1 MNSTSEVTIGGL
13 VGTRWKPALSVEV
26 TDGIAVITFDLPNE
40 SVNKLSRAVKD
51 EFVALVTR
59 LERDTTVHGAVF
71 ISGKPDVWIAG
82 ADIEEFLQLKTATD
96 AERLSRDGQM
106 LLDSVERLRIPIVAA
121 IHGACLGGGLETA
134 LACRYRVATDHPK
147 TILGLPEVQLG
158 LIPGAGGT
166 QRLPRRIG
174 LTNALDLILT
184 GKHVRAQKALK
195 LGLVD
200 ELVHPS
206 ILRSV
211 AIARAREVADGRRKS
226 ERGGG
231 GLRGFV
237 IDGNPA
243 GRAIVLKKAREQ
255 TLAKSRGH
263 YPALIAAIAAVA
275 AGYEGGPAHG
285 FREESRLFGEM
296 AMTDVSRQL
305 IFLFFAT
312 NELKKDPGVEPS
324 QYPDAP
330 VSAFEPLPVQKLAII
345 GAGFMG
351 AGIASIAV
359 QHGSL
364 VRLKDADHARVAKG
378 YAAVRDVLKE
388 RLTRKQ
394 INKVQYSDYMALLGG
409 TVDYSGFG
417 NVDLVIEAV
426 FEDLAVKHQ
435 VLRETESVIKP
446 SAIFASNTSTI
457 PIAQI
462 AQASSR
468 PERVLGMHFFSPVH
482 KMPLLEVITTGETH
496 PQVTATA
503 VAYGKKLGK
512 TVIVVNDGPG
522 FYVNR
527 ILSPYL
533 NEAAILLDQGVAVD
547 LIDKAIVDFGFPVG
561 PITLVDEVGLDV
573 ATKAG
578 KIMAEAFPDRM
589 QPAKSIQAVVA
600 AGRYG
605 RKSKKGFYS
614 YDKEGKKGDVDPS
627 VYALFLAP
635 GSIPIA
641 PSIVTEGA
649 TEPAGPPEMSAV
661 QIQQRTVL
669 AMLNEAVR
677 CLTDGIIRSPRD
689 GDVGAVFGIGFPPFR
704 GGPFRYMDA
713 LGIQIV
719 VQRLEDLNAR
729 FPGRFEP
736 AEMLLEMVRRRQN
749 FYSDERS

>member
-1 MNSTSEVTIGGL
+1 MSSTEAPLGGL
-13 VGTRWKPALSVEV
+13 VGTRYKPALSVEV
-26 TDGIAVITFDLPNE
+26 SDGIAIITFDLPNE
-40 SVNKLSRAVKD
+40 SVNKLNRTVKD

-59 LERDTTVHGAVF
+59 LERDTTVHAAVF

-82 ADIEEFLQLKTATD
+82 ADIEEFQELRTATD

-106 LLDSVERLRIPIVAA
+106 LLDSVERLRIPIIAA

-134 LACRYRVATDHPK
+134 LACRYRIATDHPK

-184 GKHVRAQKALK
+184 GKTVRGSKALK
-195 LGLVD
+195 LGLID

-206 ILRSV
+206 ILRTV
-211 AIARAREVADGRRKS
+211 AIQRAHEVGEGRRKS
-226 ERGGG
+226 ERHSG
-231 GLRGFV
+231 GLKGMLL
-237 IDGNPA
+237 DANPA
-243 GRAIVLKKAREQ
+243 GRAIVLRKAREQ

-263 YPALIAAIAAVA
+263 YPALIAAIDVIA
-275 AGYEGGPAHG
+275 AGYEKGAAHG
-285 FREESRLFGEM
+285 YREESRRFGEL
-296 AMTDVSRQL
+296 AMTDVSREL

-324 QYPDAP
+324 QYPELP
-330 VSAFEPLPVQKLAII
+330 VSAFEPLPVEKIAII

-351 AGIASIAV
+351 AGIASIAIT
-359 QHGSL
+359 HGSL
-364 VRLKDADHARVAKG
+364 VRLKDADHGRVAKG
-378 YAAVRDVLKE
+378 YAAVRDILKE
-388 RLTRKQ
+388 RLTKKQ
-394 INKVQYSDYMALLGG
+394 ITKVQYSDYMALLGG

-435 VLRETESVIKP
+435 VLREAEASIHPT
-446 SAIFASNTSTI
+446 AIFATNTSTI
-457 PIAQI
+457 PIGQI

-468 PERVLGMHFFSPVH
+468 PERVIGMHFFSPVH
-482 KMPLLEVITTGETH
+482 KMPLLEVITTPDTY
-496 PQVTATA
+496 PQVTATV

-522 FYVNR
+522 FYANR
-527 ILSPYL
+527 ILSPYI
-533 NEAAILLDQGVAVD
+533 NEAGILLDQGVAVD
-547 LIDKAIVDFGFPVG
+547 IVDRALVDFGFPVG
-561 PITLVDEVGLDV
+561 PITLIDEVGLDV

-578 KIMAEAFPDRM
+578 KIMAEAFPERL

-605 RKSKKGFYS
+605 RKSKKGFYT

-627 VYALFLAP
+627 VYSIFLAP
-635 GSIPIA
+635 GSIPVA
-641 PSIVTEGA
+641 PSIT
-649 TEPAGPPEMSAV
+649 PASPDPSPYPEMPAV
-661 QIQQRTVL
+661 QVQQRTVL
-669 AMLNEAVR
+669 AMLNEAAR

-704 GGPFRYMDA
+704 GGPFRYMDT
-713 LGIQIV
+713 LGIKIV

-736 AEMLLEMVRRRQN
+736 AELLLDMARRNQS
-749 FYSDERS
+749 FYADERG

>member
-1 MNSTSEVTIGGL
+1 MSSTSEVTIGGL

-26 TDGIAVITFDLPNE
+26 TDGIAIITFDLPNE
-40 SVNKLSRAVKD
+40 SVNKLNRAVKD
-51 EFVALVTR
+51 EFVALVSR
-59 LERDTTVHGAVF
+59 LERDTAVQAAVF

-82 ADIEEFLQLKTATD
+82 ADIEEFLALKTATD

-106 LLDSVERLRIPIVAA
+106 LLDSVEHLRIPIIAA

-134 LACRYRVATDHPK
+134 LACRYRIATDHPK
-147 TILGLPEVQLG
+147 TVLGLPEVQLG

-166 QRLPRRIG
+166 QRLPRKIG

-184 GKHVRAQKALK
+184 GKNVRAKKALQI
-195 LGLVD
+195 GLID

-211 AIARAREVADGRRKS
+211 AIQRAREVAEGRRKS
-226 ERGGG
+226 EGHSGGFK
-231 GLRGFV
+231 GLLL
-237 IDGNPA
+237 DSNPA
-243 GRAIVLKKAREQ
+243 GRSVVLRKAREQ

-263 YPALIAAIAAVA
+263 YPALIAAIDVIA
-275 AGYEGGPAHG
+275 AGYEKGMAHG
-285 FREESRLFGEM
+285 FREESRRFGEL
-296 AMTDVSRQL
+296 ATTDVSRQL
-305 IFLFFAT
+305 IFLFFAS
-312 NELKKDPGVEPS
+312 NELKKDPGVDPA
-324 QYPDAP
+324 QYPDLP
-330 VSAFEPLPVQKLAII
+330 VSDFDPLPVEKIAII

-351 AGIASIAV
+351 AGIATVAV

-378 YAAVRDVLKE
+378 YAAVRDILKE

-394 INKVQYSDYMALLGG
+394 ITRIQYSDYMALIGG

-435 VLRETESVIKP
+435 VLRETEASIRP
-446 SAIFASNTSTI
+446 TAIFATNTSTI
-457 PIAQI
+457 PIGQI
-462 AQASSR
+462 AQASVR
-468 PERVLGMHFFSPVH
+468 PERVIGMHFFSPVE
-482 KMPLLEVITTGETH
+482 KMPLLEVITTPDTY
-496 PQVTATA
+496 PQVTATV

-512 TVIVVNDGPG
+512 TVIVVSDGPG
-522 FYVNR
+522 FYANR
-527 ILSPYL
+527 ILSPYI
-533 NEAAILLDQGVAVD
+533 NEAGILLDQGVAVD
-547 LIDKAIVDFGFPVG
+547 IIDKALTDFGFPVG
-561 PITLVDEVGLDV
+561 PITLIDEVGLDV

-578 KIMAEAFPDRM
+578 KIMGDAFPDRL

-605 RKSKKGFYS
+605 RKSKKGFYL
-614 YDKEGKKGDVDPS
+614 YDKEGKKGEVDPS
-627 VYALFLAP
+627 VYGIFLSS
-635 GSIPIA
+635 GSIPVA
-641 PSIVTEGA
+641 PSLTTSESEGSSI
-649 TEPAGPPEMSAV
+649 PEMPAV

-669 AMLNEAVR
+669 AMLNEAAR
-677 CLTDGIIRSPRD
+677 CLSDGIIHSPRD

-704 GGPFRYMDA
+704 GGPFRYMDS
-713 LGIQIV
+713 LGVKIV

-736 AEMLLEMVRRRQN
+736 AEILLEMARRNQS
-749 FYSDERS
+749 FYASERS